1 MQNAE
6 LEFNYE
12 IKCRA
17 GEISP
22 LLNKIFS
29 KLKEELGAK
38 FDLETEIN
46 LEIAAREMLANA
58 VEHGCALADE
68 EKNNLE
74 FLTINTT
81 VEIINEEKIIFTVK
95 DPGPGFDWQ
104 HYNLE
109 EMPEFE
115 EKGRGLKMI
124 NKVADNIEFNQSG
137 NRIRAFF
144 KLLK

>member
-6 LEFNYE
+6 LNLNYQ

-17 GEISP
+17 EKISP

-38 FDLETEIN
+38 FDPETEIN

-58 VEHGCALADE
+58 IEHGCSLAR
-68 EKNNLE
+68 EKDYNLE
-74 FLTINTT
+74 NLKINASI
-81 VEIINEEKIIFTVK
+81 EISRERIIFTVK
-95 DPGPGFDWQ
+95 DPGPGFNWQ
-104 HYNLE
+104 NYNLE

-115 EKGRGLKMI
+115 EEGRGLKMI
-124 NKVADNIEFNQSG
+124 NKVADNLEFNQEG
-137 NRIRAFF
+137 NLIKAFF
-144 KLLK
+144 KII

>member
-1 MQNAE
+1 MQNTE
-6 LEFNYE
+6 LNLNYE

-17 GEISP
+17 NEISP

-29 KLKEELGAK
+29 KIRKTLAEN
-38 FDLETEIN
+38 FDSETEIN

-58 VEHGCALADE
+58 VEHGCTLSAE
-68 EKNNLE
+68 ENNNLE
-74 FLTINTT
+74 DLKIKTT
-81 VEIINEEKIIFTVK
+81 VEVSKAKIILTVK

-104 HYNLE
+104 SYNLE

-124 NKVADNIEFNQSG
+124 NKVADNIEFNQKG
-137 NRIRAFF
+137 NIIRAFF
-144 KLLK
+144 KIKD